1 MWSVGVERGGECVI
15 ERERVI
21 YMGRVCV
28 AIYRCHI
35 YSTFSYSRCVVIYIG
50 RDRINFSSCRSS
62 VHIWK
67 VGLF

>member
-1 MWSVGVERGGECVI
+1 
-15 ERERVI
+15 
-21 YMGRVCV
+21 MGRVCV

>member
-1 MWSVGVERGGECVI
+1 MWSAGVERGGEYVI

-35 YSTFSYSRCVVIYIG
+35 YSTFSYGRCVVIYI
-50 RDRINFSSCRSS
+50 
-62 VHIWK
+62 
-67 VGLF
+67 